1 MLDNIRCMDYTRC
14 AVLTWHCYFTA
25 LQHILFLLGAFNTL
39 QISVITLL
47 PNLPSVHPSYCLNMS
62 QASARAVHVNKDTHR
77 DLKEATF
84 VDDHDEDG
92 GLDEVGGRLRRWSFM
107 IKSVKLNEK

>member
-1 MLDNIRCMDYTRC
+1 MYFFRIFKNTRKTQTPYLNI
-14 AVLTWHCYFTA
+14 CYY
-25 LQHILFLLGAFNTL
+25 
-39 QISVITLL
+39 VITQSPLGT
-47 PNLPSVHPSYCLNMS
+47 PQFCRNMS

-92 GLDEVGGRLRRWSFM
+92 GHDEVGGRLRRWSFM